1 VADQIA
7 SEFEKNGIDKN
18 ALFKKLE
25 NMNSLRATLFA
36 EKRVSVQFLARLMN
50 DNKLPN
56 LKLTEEESKRLVDAL
71 VDPLVDRCDPDGRNC
86 LADLIN
92 GNK

>member
-1 VADQIA
+1 
-7 SEFEKNGIDKN
+7 
-18 ALFKKLE
+18 
-25 NMNSLRATLFA
+25 
-36 EKRVSVQFLARLMN
+36 MN

-71 VDPLVDRCDPDGRNC
+71 VNKCDPDGRNC

-92 GNK
+92 ENK